1 MCRLILASGDFA
13 VADITAAALDMACGR
28 TADHDNP
35 TKVHAHGWGAV
46 WREPGHDPQGHRL
59 RAHTDVRPL
68 AEGLHASALPEVK
81 TDFLAIHTRNAS
93 LESQRGLPFTHPL
106 TRDDG
111 WYFMHN
117 GYLPTAYQGLG
128 LPASEFDSR
137 EYFDYLVPRD
147 AEGLDPATALG
158 KLDALPP
165 GGNSGNA
172 VAVHPSGAYL
182 VHWSAPDVATPVFFA
197 MQRLRLPGLE
207 VIASEVVPG
216 LAPAR
221 QWEPLPAG
229 TVQHFPF
236 PKEA

>member
-13 VADITAAALDMACGR
+13 VADIAAAAVDMSCGR

-46 WREPGHDPQGHRL
+46 WREPGHGL
-59 RAHTDVRPL
+59 RAHTDARPL
-68 AEGLHASALPEVK
+68 ADSLPGSPLPAVK

-147 AEGLDPATALG
+147 ADGLDPVAALG
-158 KLDALPP
+158 RLDSLPP

-172 VAVHPSGAYL
+172 IAVHPAGAYL
-182 VHWSAPDVATPVFFA
+182 VHWSAPGVATPVFFA
-197 MQRLRLPGLE
+197 MRRLRLPGLE
-207 VIASEVVPG
+207 IISSEVVPG
-216 LAPAR
+216 LAPAED
-221 QWEPLPAG
+221 WEPLPAG
-229 TVQHFPF
+229 TVEHFPF
-236 PKEA
+236 PTEA

>member
-13 VADITAAALDMACGR
+13 VADITAAALDMSCGR
-28 TADHDNP
+28 TAAHDNP

-46 WREPGHDPQGHRL
+46 WREHEQGPGHGL
-59 RAHTDVRPL
+59 RAHTDVRPM
-68 AEGLHASALPEVK
+68 ADSLHESLLPEVK

-93 LESQRGLPFTHPL
+93 LESQRGLDFTHPL
-106 TRDDG
+106 SRDDG

-128 LPASEFDSR
+128 LPASAFDSR

-147 AEGLDPATALG
+147 ADGLDPAAALG
-158 KLDALPP
+158 KLDALAP

-172 VAVHPSGAYL
+172 IAVHPAGAYL
-182 VHWSAPDVATPVFFA
+182 VHWSAPSVATPVFFA
-197 MQRLRLPGLE
+197 MQRLSLPGLE

-221 QWEPLPAG
+221 LWEPVAAG
-229 TVQHFPF
+229 TVSYFPF
-236 PKEA
+236 PKES

>member
-13 VADITAAALDMACGR
+13 VADITAAALDMSCGR

-46 WREPGHDPQGHRL
+46 WREPGQGL
-59 RAHTDVRPL
+59 RAHTDVRPF
-68 AEGLHASALPEVK
+68 ADSLHASPLPDTK
-81 TDFLAIHTRNAS
+81 TDFLAVHTRNAS
-93 LESQRGLPFTHPL
+93 LESQRGLGFTHPL

-137 EYFDYLVPRD
+137 EYFDYLVPYGAD
-147 AEGLDPATALG
+147 GLDAAQALA

-172 VAVHPSGAYL
+172 IAVHPGAAYL
-182 VHWSAPDVATPVFFA
+182 VHWSAPGVATPVFFA
-197 MQRLRLPGLE
+197 MQRLSLPGLE

-216 LAPAR
+216 LAPAG

-229 TVQHFPF
+229 TVSYFPF